1 VELLSIEGFNIES
14 SHDGV
19 SEIILA
25 KETLPDLILCA
36 SKFLD
41 LDCWDVIH
49 ALRRNKSTKKNLLS
63 VFRMI
68 HFVIFQEIC

>member
-1 VELLSIEGFNIES
+1 VGLLSIEGFNNQS

-19 SEIILA
+19 LGIILA
-25 KETLPDLILCA
+25 KETLPNLILCA

-49 ALRRNKSTKKNLLS
+49 ALRRNKSTKKTFYRWHLPY
-63 VFRMI
+63 
-68 HFVIFQEIC
+68 E